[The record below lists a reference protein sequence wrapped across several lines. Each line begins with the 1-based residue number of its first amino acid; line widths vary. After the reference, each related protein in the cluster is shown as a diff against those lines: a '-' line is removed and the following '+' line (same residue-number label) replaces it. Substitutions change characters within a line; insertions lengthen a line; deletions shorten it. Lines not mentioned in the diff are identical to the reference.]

1 MKKEFHTVPVAEAF
15 VSGDECPFCNLHR
28 QTEQRAIRHFAGPA
42 ATYMAPECRAITNDT
57 GFCPTHTKKLYD
69 YGNTLGVALMLQ
81 THCET
86 LLLQLQEQT
95 ENYEIPQKRGL
106 FQKKKPE
113 STSPQW
119 VRLQQQVNRCAICD
133 QIADNMQ
140 RHFRV
145 FFDLLQEEEF
155 RQMVASSKGF
165 CLGHFAQ
172 LLQEADTH
180 LPQKQA
186 QWFYPTVQRVMAE
199 NLQRVKADLD
209 RLIIKYDYRNADLPW
224 ENAKDSLQRMVQKL
238 SGIYP
243 ADPPYRKD

>member
-1 MKKEFHTVPVAEAF
+1 MKLQIHTSPVAQAF

-42 ATYMAPECRAITNDT
+42 ATYMEPEARAITNDT
-57 GFCPTHTKKLYD
+57 GFCPDHTKKLYD

-81 THCET
+81 THCEA
-86 LLLQLQEQT
+86 LLQQLQSQT
-95 ENYEIPQKRGL
+95 ENYEIPEKRGL
-106 FQKKKPE
+106 FSKKKP
-113 STSPQW
+113 TTDAPYW
-119 VRLQQQVNRCAICD
+119 LRLQQQVDRCAVCD

-155 RQMVASSKGF
+155 RQMVEASKGF
-165 CLGHFAQ
+165 CFGHFAQ
-172 LLQEADTH
+172 LLQEAETQ
-180 LPQKQA
+180 LPKKQA
-186 QWFYPTVQRVMAE
+186 PWFYATLHRVMAE

-209 RLIIKYDYRNADLPW
+209 HLIIKYDYRNADLPW
-224 ENAKDSLQRMVQKL
+224 GNAKDSLQRMVQKL